1 MQLSAARKH
10 ILLAVSTGRILKAH
24 RDLEGQKIFKLHPLQ
39 GEPEIIDGADVQA
52 LGVAG
57 LLDSNKKFP
66 AATFWLTDKGRQ
78 LVAELS

>member
-10 ILLAVSTGRILKAH
+10 ILLAVSAGRILKAH
-24 RDLEGQKIFKLHPLQ
+24 RDLEGRKIFKLHPLQ

-78 LVAELS
+78 LVARLS